1 MIYTSIFYRCNRCI
15 SVKIKKALS
24 TFKRNDTL
32 DIQIP
37 FQNELSFKYFWYI
50 LCTLSVLAFRCK
62 NSTFMHWQLWRIC
75 VSEQLLVNCH
85 IIYFF
90 KIVYWIV
97 LPHLPRNVTRADFA
111 ALGLVLSFHHIV
123 AAAHQSSWRTADMTL
138 LNTVNR
144 SLWPRFKFAIRSLSK
159 MAWLAGLARKRGG
172 GNPRVIMSLARAAWK
187 AIWLLIRASRWGR
200 P

>member
-1 MIYTSIFYRCNRCI
+1 MIYTPIFYRCNRCN
-15 SVKIKKALS
+15 SVKIKKTLS
-24 TFKRNDTL
+24 TSEMTHSIFKFFSRTKCLWSN
-32 DIQIP
+32 
-37 FQNELSFKYFWYI
+37 FWYI

-62 NSTFMHWQLWRIC
+62 KSTFMHWQLWRIC
-75 VSEQLLVNCH
+75 VSEQLFVNCY

-90 KIVYWIV
+90 KIVFWIV
-97 LPHLPRNVTRADFA
+97 LPPLPRNVTRSDFA